1 MKMAIKRLLV
11 VLIGITLQIL
21 LSLIILLYLG
31 KEVAIIQIIY
41 NLLAF
46 IIVINIIKNN
56 TSLSF
61 RLPWIIIILLFPL
74 IGSLLYIIIGNNIY
88 TSSSIRRIIKN
99 TNASKKYLVQDEK
112 IKEEINKKNYD
123 QLNYISSYAGF
134 PVTKNNEFKYFALG
148 DDAYKPI
155 LRELKKA
162 EKFIFL
168 EFFIISEGE
177 FWNNVLTILKDKAR
191 RGVDVRVMY
200 DDMGCLGFLP
210 PDYKEE
216 LEEYGIK
223 FVVFNKLSPFSN
235 LFMNNRNHRKILVI
249 DGKIA
254 ISGGFNLADEY
265 VNFITRFGHWK
276 DNVFFVKGE
285 AVWNYTVMFLNLW
298 NSYKKEDKD
307 YKVFKYSPKK
317 KLKVNGYAA
326 PYSSSPLDNE
336 IVGENIYLNIIN
348 QAKKYLYI
356 TTPYLIIDS
365 ELMNALL
372 LAAKRGVDVRIIVPG
387 IPDKK
392 IAYALTQSYF
402 EQLIKGGVKIYKY
415 SKGFI
420 HSKIFV
426 CDDTIST
433 IGTVNLDYRSLYLHF
448 ECGLYMYNTN
458 IIKDVKKD
466 VLTTIERSEKV
477 TKKQAN
483 PGIIKGIWQSIL
495 RLIAPLM

>member
-21 LSLIILLYLG
+21 LSLSLLLYLG
-31 KEVAIIQIIY
+31 NEVAIIQILY
-41 NLLAF
+41 NFLAF
-46 IIVINIIKNN
+46 LIVLNIIKNN
-56 TSLSF
+56 TNLSF
-61 RLPWIIIILLFPL
+61 RLPWIIIILIFPL
-74 IGSLLYIIIGNNIY
+74 IGSLLYIFICNNLY
-88 TSSSIRRIIKN
+88 TSSSIRKIIKN
-99 TNASKKYLVQDEK
+99 TKNNRKYLVQDEK
-112 IKEEINKKNYD
+112 IKEEITKNNYD
-123 QLNYISSYAGF
+123 QLKYISSYAKF
-134 PVTKNNEFKYFALG
+134 PVTKNNELKYFPLG
-148 DDAYKPI
+148 DLAYKPI
-155 LRELKKA
+155 LRELNKA
-162 EKFIFL
+162 KKFIFL
-168 EFFIISEGE
+168 EFFIIREGE
-177 FWNNVLTILKDKAR
+177 FWNEVLNILKEKAR
-191 RGVDVRVMY
+191 RGLDVRVMY
-200 DDMGCLGFLP
+200 DDMGCLGYLP
-210 PDYKEE
+210 PNYHQE

-223 FVVFNKLSPFSN
+223 CVVFNKLSPFSN
-235 LFMNNRNHRKILVI
+235 LFMNNRDHRKILVI

-254 ISGGFNLADEY
+254 MSGGFNIADEY
-265 VNFITRFGHWK
+265 LNFTSPYGHWK

-298 NSYKKEDKD
+298 NSYKREDKD
-307 YKVFKYSPKK
+307 FLEYKYNFKRKY
-317 KLKVNGYAA
+317 KVNGYAV
-326 PYSSSPLDNE
+326 PYGSSPLDNE

-365 ELMNALL
+365 DMLNSLL

-392 IAYALTQSYF
+392 IAYSLTQSYF

-426 CDDTIST
+426 CDDIIST

-448 ECGLYMYNTN
+448 ECGLYMFNTN

-466 VLTTIERSEKV
+466 IVNTIEKSERV
-477 TKKQAN
+477 TKKQAT
-483 PGIIKGIWQSIL
+483 PGVFKGLWQSIL